1 LLDKLLGK
9 KELEERIQALEA
21 QVELLKSE
29 KQSIIARQASKD
41 ETARKAVSQKQV
53 VEEELNT
60 ARIKNKTLEHE
71 LLTLRRDAAGEM
83 TFKNISSISRKSLD
97 NYLFQIS
104 SVRTRDNNLVTVYL
118 RPGDSLSYLD
128 GSNEL
133 FERIGL
139 EKAGIIDKINSST
152 GTAVFYNT
160 NSMVREVVAP
170 YLPVDISSWQS
181 DDKFQTTPL
190 NKMMEKK
197 VNLCVIIAHAG
208 ESFIGFTSNPES
220 FKVHKIVRSS
230 VKGKHTKGGWSQ
242 RRFERLMDEDIQHH
256 VEKVNDALKVMIQ
269 EVDER
274 IDFIMAGGN
283 SRLMHEILKDID
295 NPMIDRKFDVSV
307 DKNNIKGILSEVWSS
322 TRYEL

>member
-1 LLDKLLGK
+1 MLDKLLGK

-208 ESFIGFTSNPES
+208 ESFIGFTSSPES

-295 NPMIDRKFDVSV
+295 NPMIDRKFDISV
-307 DKNNIKGILSEVWSS
+307 DKNNIKGILREVWSS
-322 TRYEL
+322 TRYGL